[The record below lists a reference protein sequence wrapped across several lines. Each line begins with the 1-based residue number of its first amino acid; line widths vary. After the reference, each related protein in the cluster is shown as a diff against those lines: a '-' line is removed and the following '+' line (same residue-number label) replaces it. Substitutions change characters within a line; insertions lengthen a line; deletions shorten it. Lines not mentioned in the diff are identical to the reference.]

1 MLVDVRQLLTLEV
14 AEELV
19 QRDVWWIIHLWVEHR
34 DVKHPS
40 QETSEYC
47 NNTNWKNMFKTN
59 LFSCYMLYIF
69 ALEENSVAKCNSW
82 FYERVIELTSQQNKR
97 QEPNTVDFSI
107 GERTQA
113 NLGEGKD

>member
-47 NNTNWKNMFKTN
+47 NNTN
-59 LFSCYMLYIF
+59 
-69 ALEENSVAKCNSW
+69 
-82 FYERVIELTSQQNKR
+82 
-97 QEPNTVDFSI
+97 
-107 GERTQA
+107 
-113 NLGEGKD
+113 